1 MSFAKIIP
9 FLHLV
14 LLPFVAYFVF
24 TRNPLPALILLAI
37 SVVSE
42 VVGKTLRKRDFSFLH
57 PFSDK
62 IMVLTLLFVLM
73 LQGFFSE
80 IIFAFFVFRDL
91 IIGSIRMLAA
101 RDDVVIRGELY
112 GKMITLIQFII
123 IFLALGEESFP
134 FLAKLFYLAMQLF
147 TLSAAVLG
155 VVSIIHYGYVY
166 AKRLKTRKQSG
177 KIVEQEKMV
186 ILANRRSGG
195 YHDKYRRYLLDIFA
209 KRRNAAVYFLSDEN
223 MFKDLEKDRCG

>member
-1 MSFAKIIP
+1 MSSAAEVAEMILRIDDVIMGKKQEAPKVPEITEWRCDGRTAKNELPKADCPPPKTFLTFPFCSIYMSFAKIIP

-73 LQGFFSE
+73 LARFFSE

-101 RDDVVIRGELY
+101 RDDVVIRGRIVWKNDHAY
-112 GKMITLIQFII
+112 PIHNHIPGFGRRKFSVPCQTI
-123 IFLALGEESFP
+123 
-134 FLAKLFYLAMQLF
+134 
-147 TLSAAVLG
+147 LSG
-155 VVSIIHYGYVY
+155 
-166 AKRLKTRKQSG
+166 
-177 KIVEQEKMV
+177 
-186 ILANRRSGG
+186 
-195 YHDKYRRYLLDIFA
+195 
-209 KRRNAAVYFLSDEN
+209 NAAVYVI
-223 MFKDLEKDRCG
+223 CGTC